1 MKELDKI
8 SVDLI
13 LKLIT
18 ISAFVLLIMNFI
30 FNLGYFSSMGIRYA
44 SLLEIKDYYEGTA
57 PSLIFVLAIFLT
69 LANALLFSNF
79 IKFITL
85 VIHNYVNGF
94 RLNCYLMILLKFE
107 FNKAAYSIKKRLT
120 QIKKELNDTNK
131 QMRKYSFKD
140 LLNFI
145 FFVFIFTVPIF
156 QLYDHVYKFSK
167 SSFWILLLLYLIC
180 YYISIFIK
188 NLFSKI
194 SAITMIMIIIIAFLG
209 NWSFLRD
216 FNYTGTN
223 VTLENGNQVLLIRPI
238 AKGVI
243 VKNKSDIEFYQWDRV
258 KKFSK
263 PIKVLKVPDILLS
276 K

>member
-18 ISAFVLLIMNFI
+18 ISAFLLLIMNFI
-30 FNLGYFSSMGIRYA
+30 FNLGYFSCMGIRYA

-79 IKFITL
+79 IKNIII
-85 VIHNYVNGF
+85 VINMYLSLLG
-94 RLNCYLMILLKFE
+94 LNCNFKILVMFKYKKIPYKLQKKITMLKKNLNIV
-107 FNKAAYSIKKRLT
+107 NKEIL
-120 QIKKELNDTNK
+120 
-131 QMRKYSFKD
+131 KYTFLD

-145 FFVFIFTVPIF
+145 FFVFIFTMPIF
-156 QLYDHVYKFSK
+156 QLYDYVYKFSK
-167 SSFWILLLLYLIC
+167 SSFWILLVLYLVC

-188 NLFSKI
+188 KLVTKI
-194 SAITMIMIIIIAFLG
+194 SAITTIMIIIIVLLG
-209 NWSFLRD
+209 HWAFLRD
-216 FNYTGTN
+216 FKNTVTN
-223 VTLENGNQVLLIRPI
+223 VILDNNSQVLLIRPI
-238 AKGVI
+238 SKGVI
-243 VKNKSDIEFYQWDRV
+243 VKNKSDIEFYQWNRV

>member
-1 MKELDKI
+1 MNEQDNI
-8 SVDLI
+8 NIDYI

-18 ISAFVLLIMNFI
+18 ISAFLFLIMNFV
-30 FNLGYFSSMGIRYA
+30 FNLGYFSSIGIRYA
-44 SLLEIKDYYEGTA
+44 SLLELKDYYEGTA
-57 PSLIFVLAIFLT
+57 PSLMFVIAIFLT

-94 RLNCYLMILLKFE
+94 RLNCYLIFLLKFE

-120 QIKKELNDTNK
+120 QIKKKLNDTNK

-145 FFVFIFTVPIF
+145 FFVFIFTAPIF
-156 QLYDHVYKFSK
+156 QLYDYVYKFSK
-167 SSFWILLLLYLIC
+167 SSFWILLVLYLIC

-188 NLFSKI
+188 NLVAKV

-263 PIKVLKVPDILLS
+263 PIKILKAQDVLLS